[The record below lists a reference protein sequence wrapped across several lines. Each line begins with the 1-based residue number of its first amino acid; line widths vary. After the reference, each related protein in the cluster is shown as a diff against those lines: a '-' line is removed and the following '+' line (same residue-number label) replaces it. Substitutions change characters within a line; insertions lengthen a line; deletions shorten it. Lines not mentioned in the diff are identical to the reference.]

1 MSTTHHIDAAGKS
14 LGRLA
19 TEAAL
24 LLRGKRSPDFT
35 RHLASG
41 DTVKITNA
49 AQVKLSGTKTA
60 TKKYSRYTG
69 HPGGL
74 RQETPAQVI
83 VKKGHAEL
91 IRRAVQ
97 GMLPAN
103 RLRRDWLKHLI
114 ITE

>member
-1 MSTTHHIDAAGKS
+1 MTTHTIDATGKS

-19 TEAAL
+19 TEVAL
-24 LLRGKRSPDFT
+24 LLRGKRSPAFVK
-35 RHLASG
+35 HIASG
-41 DTVKITNA
+41 ATVKVTNA
-49 AQVKLSGTKTA
+49 AQVKLSGTKMA
-60 TKKYSRYTG
+60 NKKYSRYTG

-74 RQETPAQVI
+74 RQETPAQVV
-83 VKKGHAEL
+83 VKKGQAEL